1 MRATSIKTAIS
12 GGLIALCLIIGPS
25 TLTAQSDVDA
35 AQASAFM
42 GTWVISMESDFGP
55 IMMDLEITDQ
65 DGKVAVM
72 VGSPDLGGLVSV
84 TNITKDDMSLVLS
97 YEADAQGQI
106 IPIMLELEPDGEE
119 LSVEFEAADGQFFA
133 TGKATK
139 S

>member
-25 TLTAQSDVDA
+25 TLAAQSDVDA

-55 IMMDLEITDQ
+55 IIMDLEITDQ
-65 DGKVAVM
+65 DGKVVVM

-133 TGKATK
+133 SGKATK